1 MKYYAIAQ
9 INITDPAWVPEYVRN
24 TTRIVEQHGG
34 RYLARTP
41 NFEEVEGEPTPRPQI
56 YLLIQWPSKAAAEA
70 FYNSDEYLPH
80 LLSRKS
86 GSTGELV
93 LLAGEDITGVAEM

>member
-24 TTRIVEQHGG
+24 TTRLVEQHGG

-41 NFEEVEGEPTPRPQI
+41 NYEKLEGERTPPPQN
-56 YLLIQWPSKAAAEA
+56 YLIIQWPSKDAAKA
-70 FYNSDEYLPH
+70 FYNSDEYKPH
-80 LLSRKS
+80 LASRRNGS
-86 GSTGELV
+86 GEFVLV
-93 LLAGEDITGVAEM
+93 AGENVTGVAEM